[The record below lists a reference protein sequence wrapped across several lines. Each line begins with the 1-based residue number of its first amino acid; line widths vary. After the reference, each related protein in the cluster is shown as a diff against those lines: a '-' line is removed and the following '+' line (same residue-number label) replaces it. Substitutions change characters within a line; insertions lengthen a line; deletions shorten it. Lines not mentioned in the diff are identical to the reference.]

1 MPPFS
6 LKSPIASRPMKQ
18 VVTLEG
24 EDGSGVDAAAQALQA
39 ALPPDFVVKVVAD
52 DDLKDV

>member
-1 MPPFS
+1 MEFLPYSKIP
-6 LKSPIASRPMKQ
+6 Q

-24 EDGSGVDAAAQALQA
+24 EDAKGVDAAAEALQS
-39 ALPPDFVVKVVAD
+39 ALPQDFVVKVVAD

>member
-1 MPPFS
+1 M
-6 LKSPIASRPMKQ
+6 LQ

-24 EDGSGVDAAAQALQA
+24 EDANGVDAAAEALQS
-39 ALPPDFVVKVVAD
+39 ALPQDFVVKVVAD